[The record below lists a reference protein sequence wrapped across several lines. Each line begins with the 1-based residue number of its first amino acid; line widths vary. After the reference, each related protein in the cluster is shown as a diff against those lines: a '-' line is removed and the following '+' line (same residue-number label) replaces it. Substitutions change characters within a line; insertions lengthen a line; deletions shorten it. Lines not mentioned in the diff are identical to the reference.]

1 MKPPETTTIER
12 MFAELATRTS
22 PLPSYGAG
30 HTRVWN
36 KMWSMVR
43 PALNLAGL
51 SRLSRFYYRAATQE
65 FVRLFRTRTGPE
77 LCAEI
82 RQSLFRWQS
91 PAYGLDPVLLEK
103 IVLAC
108 YQCSLSFLRP
118 GPKPQARS
126 CIPKRKKTP
135 LRRTYAQTLRSGLV
149 PRNAEVTIQEQVA
162 RYQQAIR
169 ENRAISHTVRQVLLD
184 QSVPLR
190 EFIYYN
196 AFAYRLLRRARRYS
210 GQTLQT
216 LAQELVDQGE
226 AKGRNRKVLLAL
238 TRALTGLPALK

>member
-1 MKPPETTTIER
+1 
-12 MFAELATRTS
+12 MFAELAARTS

-51 SRLSRFYYRAATQE
+51 SRLSRFYCRAATQE
-65 FVRLFRTRTGPE
+65 FIRLFRTRTGPE

-82 RQSLFRWQS
+82 RHSLFRWQS
-91 PAYGLDPVLLEK
+91 PAYGLDADLSEK
-103 IVLAC
+103 IVSVC

-118 GPKPQARS
+118 GPKPRTRS
-126 CIPKRKKTP
+126 CVPKRKKTSF
-135 LRRTYAQTLRSGLV
+135 RRTYEQTLRSGLV
-149 PRNAEVTIQEQVA
+149 PRDAEIMLQEQVA

-169 ENRAISHTVRQVLLD
+169 QSRAISHTVRQVLLD
-184 QSVPLR
+184 QSVPRR

-216 LAQELVDQGE
+216 LTPELVDQEE
-226 AKGRNRKVLLAL
+226 AKGQNRKVLLAL
-238 TRALTGLPALK
+238 TCALTGLPALK